1 MLNAKNHER
10 EAAIIAQAGRSG
22 AVTVATN
29 MAGRGTDIMLG
40 GNPEFIADMELRE
53 RGLSPTETP
62 EEYEAAWE
70 PTVEGVKTEVAKEHD
85 EVVEAGGLYV
95 LGTERHES
103 RRIDNQL
110 RGRSGRQGDPG
121 ESRFYLSL
129 GDDLMRRFNAAA
141 VETIM
146 TRLSM
151 PEDEP
156 IESKIVSRAIKSA
169 QTQVEQQNFEIR
181 KNVLKY
187 DEVLNKQRTVIYDER
202 RRVLDGADLH
212 DQVQHMITDVVTSY
226 VEGATAEGY
235 AEDWDLDQLW
245 TALRT
250 LYPISVTEADVVAEA
265 GGDRSGL
272 SAEELTQLL
281 VDDAQ
286 AAYEAREEELGS
298 EVMRELERRVVLSVL
313 DRKWREH
320 LYEMDYLQEGIGLRA
335 MAQRDP
341 LVEYQREGFDMFA
354 AMLDA
359 IKEESVGFLF
369 NVEVEVQQPPA
380 PEAAAVEAGADEDR
394 AAVEPAPA
402 RPARPTLSAKGLQTE
417 HRPANLQYSAPT
429 LDSAEPETPE
439 GRAPATGGA
448 SASGGEPGRNAPC
461 PCGSGKKYKRCH
473 GAPAAAR

>member
-1 MLNAKNHER
+1 GIPHEVLNAKNHAR
-10 EAAIIAQAGRSG
+10 EAAIIANAGRKG

-40 GNPEFIADMELRE
+40 GNPEFSADLALRD
-53 RGLSPTETP
+53 RGLTPDETP
-62 EEYEAAWE
+62 DEYEAAWPDALE
-70 PTVEGVKTEVAKEHD
+70 KAKAESSAEHD
-85 EVVEAGGLYV
+85 EVVELGGLYV

-129 GDDLMRRFNAAA
+129 GDDLMVRFNGERIAM
-141 VETIM
+141 IM
-146 TRLSM
+146 NMLRL
-151 PEDEP
+151 PEDTP
-156 IESKIVSRAIKSA
+156 IENKTVSKAIQSA

-187 DEVLNKQRTVIYDER
+187 DEVLNKQRTVIYEER
-202 RRVLDGADLH
+202 RTVLGGADLS
-212 DQVQHMITDVVTSY
+212 DQIRPMITDVVTSY
-226 VEGATAEGY
+226 VEGETSSGY
-235 AEDWDLDQLW
+235 PEEWDLERLW
-245 TALRT
+245 VALKT
-250 LYPISVTEADVVAEA
+250 LYPISLTIDEAIKTA
-265 GGDRSGL
+265 GGTQNDL
-272 SAEELTQLL
+272 SRDFLVEEI
-281 VDDAQ
+281 VADAQ
-286 AAYEAREEELGS
+286 AAYDQREAELGE
-298 EVMRELERRVVLSVL
+298 EVTRELERRVLLSVL

-341 LVEYQREGFDMFA
+341 LVEYQKEGFDMFN

-369 NVEVEVQQPPA
+369 NVEVEVQQPA
-380 PEAAAVEAGADEDR
+380 PE
-394 AAVEPAPA
+394 EPAADAEEVPA
-402 RPARPTLSAKGLQTE
+402 LVAPVVERSAPALTAKGLQTGG
-417 HRPANLQYSAPT
+417 RSDNLQYSAPT
-429 LDSAEPETPE
+429 LDTTEPEK
-439 GRAPATGGA
+439 AATGGA
-448 SASGGEPGRNAPC
+448 AVSSGEPGRNAPC